1 MTTKN
6 QTMVHCDD
14 HFFIFISFQQFI
26 YDLFHIS
33 LTLRALFCLTLFE
46 CYIFFAIERFRITF
60 KVNGKRQIKG
70 ENFSKKIVK
79 NKIKN
84 TKK

>member
-1 MTTKN
+1 MNLLTGASLLALAK
-6 QTMVHCDD
+6 
-14 HFFIFISFQQFI
+14 SI
-26 YDLFHIS
+26 YYHIS